1 MNEHRVVYIVV
12 TSTKEVQHFVTD
24 LNITGLAYDDD
35 WYVDLSKAENPDD
48 ALLYDLLLLCN
59 NTALFSTDT
68 DDVALERIAA
78 VVCVLSSLGA
88 IKTETVR
95 AFFDVSA
102 EPSAADLLASYAD
115 LLASYEADAI
125 TLAGKYSDTEYVPDG
140 AFKLPAEAELY
151 VLSVAS
157 GF

>member
-1 MNEHRVVYIVV
+1 MNAHLAVYIVV
-12 TSTKEVQHFVTD
+12 TSTKAVQHFVTD

-78 VVCVLSSLGA
+78 VVCVLSALGA

-95 AFFDVSA
+95 AFFDVS
-102 EPSAADLLASYAD
+102 EPSAADLLASYK
-115 LLASYEADAI
+115 ADAI
-125 TLAGKYSDTEYVPDG
+125 TLDWKYSDTEYVPDG

>member
-1 MNEHRVVYIVV
+1 MNAHLVVYIVV
-12 TSTKEVQHFVTD
+12 TSTKAVQHFVTD

-48 ALLYDLLLLCN
+48 ALLYDLLSLCN

-78 VVCVLSSLGA
+78 VVCVLSALGA

-102 EPSAADLLASYAD
+102 EPSAADLLASYK
-115 LLASYEADAI
+115 ADAI
-125 TLAGKYSDTEYVPDG
+125 TLDGKYSDTEYVPDG

>member
-1 MNEHRVVYIVV
+1 M
-12 TSTKEVQHFVTD
+12 
-24 LNITGLAYDDD
+24 
-35 WYVDLSKAENPDD
+35 
-48 ALLYDLLLLCN
+48 
-59 NTALFSTDT
+59 
-68 DDVALERIAA
+68 
-78 VVCVLSSLGA
+78 VCVLSALGA

-102 EPSAADLLASYAD
+102 EPSAADLLASYK
-115 LLASYEADAI
+115 ADAI
-125 TLAGKYSDTEYVPDG
+125 TLDGKYSDTEYVPDG